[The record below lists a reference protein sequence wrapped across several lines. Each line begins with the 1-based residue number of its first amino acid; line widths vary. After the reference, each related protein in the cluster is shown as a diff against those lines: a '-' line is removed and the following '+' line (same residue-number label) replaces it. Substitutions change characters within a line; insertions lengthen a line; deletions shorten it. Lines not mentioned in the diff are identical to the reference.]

1 MIAEILLILGAAVVL
16 DFALG
21 DPPNRVHP
29 TAWIGRLIG
38 IVTPKLKSQNVVV
51 EKVRGSV
58 AVITI
63 VSLVTLSTYYFL
75 HFIENFVGTVAL
87 IIVSIILL
95 KSTIAIKGMEIH
107 ARSVMDAI
115 ANNDI
120 AAARIKLSSIV
131 GRDTSNLDEQHILS
145 ATIESVGESTV
156 DGITSPIF
164 YFAFLGI
171 PGAFAYR
178 AINTLDS
185 MLGYKDDYHKNI
197 GWFSAHLDT
206 IANYIPARITAFL
219 MVVASRIVGA
229 DWKNSLHMMKRD
241 SYNTPSMNGGW
252 PMATI
257 AGALR
262 VRLEKNGYYS
272 LGESYERL
280 TLQHCEKAISIMR
293 VTALLFC
300 IVFALP
306 VIILTSLLW

>member
-1 MIAEILLILGAAVVL
+1 MIAEILLILGAAVIL

-21 DPPNRVHP
+21 DPPNRAHP
-29 TAWIGRLIG
+29 TAWMGRLIG
-38 IVTPKLKSQNVVV
+38 AITPKLKSQYANV

-63 VSLVTLSTYYFL
+63 VSLAALGTYYFL
-75 HFIENFVGTVAL
+75 YVIGEFLGTVAL

-95 KSTIAIKGMEIH
+95 KSAIAIKGMETH

-120 AAARIKLSSIV
+120 ATARTKLSGIV
-131 GRDTSNLDEQHILS
+131 GRDTSNLDEQQILS

-156 DGITSPIF
+156 DGITSPVF

-185 MLGYKDDYHKNI
+185 MIGYKDDYHKNI

-219 MVVASRIVGA
+219 MVVASRILGA
-229 DWKNSLHMMKRD
+229 DWKNSLHIMKRD

-262 VRLEKNGYYS
+262 VRLEKNGCYS
-272 LGESYERL
+272 LGESYEHL
-280 TLQHCEKAISIMR
+280 TLQHCEKAITIMK

-300 IVFALP
+300 VVFALP